1 MLYATYPGRSGRAV
15 TREQISDQVWKQPFD
30 PASNIVDVYVS
41 YLRQKLDDPA
51 VGGPSG
57 PPLLHTVRGKGYQL
71 SVEPPK

>member
-1 MLYATYPGRSGRAV
+1 MRNMGRAV
-15 TREQISDQVWKQPFD
+15 TRDQIAEQVWKQPFD

-41 YLRQKLDDPA
+41 YLRQKIDDPA
-51 VGGPSG
+51 GG